1 MLFYSLHLTPI
12 QLCARGF
19 QIYLFLSPFPTSTK
33 FYLSGHDVNANTW
46 IYVWDLHNA
55 SQSVCI
61 FAIVTF
67 VFAVHCACVCVL
79 YSTLHKIKIMK
90 WKRNTNHT
98 NSLIMAKMQ
107 IRSFFSQIFI
117 VVDKSEETSS
127 KNIFLFIH
135 FLWVSISWPSFVELI
150 VENHKRNYL
159 TSCEWVIF
167 VSINWI
173 EGNHKVA
180 KWNEFDCILVEL
192 IKGKSG
198 KDNEFN
204 ERKHRKK
211 YSLKLYNLGAFFTQ
225 ELLNE
230 WWKSEFFSSHLEL
243 KKKPERLA

>member
-1 MLFYSLHLTPI
+1 MKKKHQPHEQFDN
-12 QLCARGF
+12 G
-19 QIYLFLSPFPTSTK
+19 K
-33 FYLSGHDVNANTW
+33 NAN
-46 IYVWDLHNA
+46 
-55 SQSVCI
+55 S
-61 FAIVTF
+61 F
-67 VFAVHCACVCVL
+67 
-79 YSTLHKIKIMK
+79 
-90 WKRNTNHT
+90 
-98 NSLIMAKMQ
+98 
-107 IRSFFSQIFI
+107 FFSQIFI

-127 KNIFLFIH
+127 KNTFFFSIH

-150 VENHKRNYL
+150 VENHKQNYL

-204 ERKHRKK
+204 ERKHWKK
-211 YSLKLYNLGAFFTQ
+211 YSLKLYNLGVFFFTQ

-243 KKKPERLA
+243 KKKSETIGLMEFLCSANWWDFLLIRFMCIIISLKKEKKT

>member
-1 MLFYSLHLTPI
+1 M
-12 QLCARGF
+12 Q
-19 QIYLFLSPFPTSTK
+19 
-33 FYLSGHDVNANTW
+33 
-46 IYVWDLHNA
+46 

-61 FAIVTF
+61 FAIVIF
-67 VFAVHCACVCVL
+67 VCAVHCACVCVL

-107 IRSFFSQIFI
+107 ICSFFSQIFI

-127 KNIFLFIH
+127 KNKFCFIH

-150 VENHKRNYL
+150 VENHKQNYL

-211 YSLKLYNLGAFFTQ
+211 YSLKLYNLGVFFYSRIIEWMVEKWVFLFAFGIEEKTRTIGLMEFLCSANWWDF
-225 ELLNE
+225 LLIRFMCIII
-230 WWKSEFFSSHLEL
+230 SL
-243 KKKPERLA
+243 KKEKKT

>member
-1 MLFYSLHLTPI
+1 MKKKHQPHEQFDN
-12 QLCARGF
+12 G
-19 QIYLFLSPFPTSTK
+19 K
-33 FYLSGHDVNANTW
+33 NAN
-46 IYVWDLHNA
+46 
-55 SQSVCI
+55 S
-61 FAIVTF
+61 F
-67 VFAVHCACVCVL
+67 
-79 YSTLHKIKIMK
+79 
-90 WKRNTNHT
+90 
-98 NSLIMAKMQ
+98 
-107 IRSFFSQIFI
+107 FFSQIFI

-127 KNIFLFIH
+127 KNKFCFIH

-204 ERKHRKK
+204 ERKHWKK
-211 YSLKLYNLGAFFTQ
+211 YSLKLYNLGVFFYSRIIEWMVEKWVFLFTFGI
-225 ELLNE
+225 EEKTRDDWLNGISLLC
-230 WWKSEFFSSHLEL
+230 KLMRFSFNTIYVYNHFL
-243 KKKPERLA
+243 KKS

>member
-1 MLFYSLHLTPI
+1 MKKKHQPHEQFDN
-12 QLCARGF
+12 G
-19 QIYLFLSPFPTSTK
+19 K
-33 FYLSGHDVNANTW
+33 NANLFFFFTNFYCCRQEW
-46 IYVWDLHNA
+46 RNIEQKY
-55 SQSVCI
+55 I
-61 FAIVTF
+61 F
-67 VFAVHCACVCVL
+67 
-79 YSTLHKIKIMK
+79 
-90 WKRNTNHT
+90 
-98 NSLIMAKMQ
+98 
-107 IRSFFSQIFI
+107 
-117 VVDKSEETSS
+117 
-127 KNIFLFIH
+127 FIH

-211 YSLKLYNLGAFFTQ
+211 YSLKLYNLGVFLLKNYWMNGGKVSFSLRIWNWRKNPNDWLNGISLLCKLMRFSFNTIYVYNHFSKKRKKNVRKSWNMPTTFTW
-225 ELLNE
+225 LN
-230 WWKSEFFSSHLEL
+230 
-243 KKKPERLA
+243 RLVIRIIII